1 MVFEI
6 PNWFLPKVS
15 ALSLSLSRDFL
26 EGSPTRNGTTYE
38 HNSTM
43 AEPRENEEAEEVAEV
58 KGLCG
63 GVEATVG
70 LEGWWFQEC
79 AVERVA
85 GDGLDQTAL
94 FDVRKE
100 KEIENTEIPMAERLT
115 AVQNFDY
122 SNNGGAEGQD
132 DVE

>member
-6 PNWFLPKVS
+6 PNWFLPKVL

-26 EGSPTRNGTTYE
+26 EGSPTRSGTTYE

-70 LEGWWFQEC
+70 LEGWRFQEC

-85 GDGLDQTAL
+85 DDGLDQTAL
-94 FDVRKE
+94 FDVRY
-100 KEIENTEIPMAERLT
+100 ER
-115 AVQNFDY
+115 ACGGVAGSCDY
-122 SNNGGAEGQD
+122 NNNGGAEGQD